1 MNNNLQRKNFPV
13 SDPLGEVDAHVLV
26 LVGDLQDPLDD
37 DMLTLHRTLQQDKQF
52 LCAVKMQRT
61 MSFTDGQFFA
71 HIFCYFE
78 ILTKIFCLIVKS
90 AFLFKAI
97 SQHFEQEGKVSESE
111 FTSINSRE
119 ILSSFKFI
127 FTFIQ

>member
-61 MSFTDGQFFA
+61 MSFTDGQVFA

-78 ILTKIFCLIVKS
+78 ILTKIFCLIV
-90 AFLFKAI
+90 
-97 SQHFEQEGKVSESE
+97 
-111 FTSINSRE
+111 
-119 ILSSFKFI
+119 
-127 FTFIQ
+127 